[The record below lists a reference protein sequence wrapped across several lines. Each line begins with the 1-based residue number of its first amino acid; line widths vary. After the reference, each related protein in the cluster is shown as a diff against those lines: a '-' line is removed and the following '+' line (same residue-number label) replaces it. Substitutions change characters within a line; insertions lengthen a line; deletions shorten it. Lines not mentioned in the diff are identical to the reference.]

1 MSKKFIQVM
10 VEGLTDRELLKEVS
24 SMAFQGHNCGGT
36 QIFDFNEMQVDKL
49 LGKEAYVGGEM
60 PQSIIDKIDSAQD
73 SEHEAHLFFF
83 FEPSYKEDAESF
95 IKYLSSF
102 NLKGKSEQKE
112 WEDWNQEWRKYYKP
126 IIVSELLQVYPAWEK
141 PEGDL
146 SSKIWINPG
155 MGFGTG
161 THETTFLCLEFYG
174 ELIDTLGKE
183 KLQVLDLGC
192 GSGILGI
199 AAKKFSNCDVNF
211 CDIDKDAL
219 DNCVENLNINF
230 KEGSLAGCT
239 VCSRERF
246 EKTQKYDLIFANI
259 LEPVLLMEQKE
270 ILKVSKA
277 GTNIILSGVLEDQ
290 YQNIIDAYKND
301 NWKPIAKKQK
311 NGWVSLHMKKEK

>member
-1 MSKKFIQVM
+1 MSKKFIQIM
-10 VEGLTDRELLKEVS
+10 VEDLKDRDLIKEIS
-24 SMAFQGHNCGGT
+24 STAFKNYNCGGT
-36 QIFDFNEMQVDKL
+36 QVFDFNEMQVDKL
-49 LGKEAYVGGEM
+49 LGKEAYVGGEL
-60 PQSIIDKIDSAQD
+60 PQSIIDKIDHAQD
-73 SEHEAHLFFF
+73 SEHETHLFFF
-83 FEPSYKEDAESF
+83 FEPSYEDDASKF
-95 IKYLSSF
+95 IEYLTKF
-102 NLKGKSEQKE
+102 NLVAKSETKN

-126 IIVSELLQVYPAWEK
+126 IIVSDRLQVYPAWER
-141 PEGDL
+141 PEGDS

-174 ELIDTLGKE
+174 ELIDSLGKG

-230 KEGSLAGCT
+230 EEGSLVGCT

-246 EKTQKYDLIFANI
+246 ESSIKYDLIFANI

-270 ILKVSKA
+270 IMNVSKT
-277 GTNIILSGVLEDQ
+277 GTELILSGVLEDQ
-290 YQNIIDAYKND
+290 YQNIINAYQKD
-301 NWKPIAKKQK
+301 NWKLINKKQK
-311 NGWVSLHMKKEK
+311 NDWISLHMRKED